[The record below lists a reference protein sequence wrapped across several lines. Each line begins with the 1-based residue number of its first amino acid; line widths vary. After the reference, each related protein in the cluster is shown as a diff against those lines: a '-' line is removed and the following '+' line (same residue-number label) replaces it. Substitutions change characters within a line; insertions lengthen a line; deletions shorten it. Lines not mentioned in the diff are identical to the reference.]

1 MEGCQFECS
10 YLKGLI
16 SHLKDHI
23 KQGRKINCP
32 FRRCEKTFSVK
43 SSFASHLSRAHKNS
57 SVGHLHETVL
67 VNVHE
72 TVRPSQSLDTTLNAN
87 EPEVC
92 ESDEVAGVL
101 NVDETLFFNN
111 LTLFYLK
118 LQAKLLLPASAIQTI
133 IEEFQEIHDLGQS
146 HVFAKLTEKLAVI
159 GLDDTTIKTL
169 IQELRKDD
177 LLIACNRLLR
187 TDQRRKTV
195 FKNSLSYVEPVPLYL
210 GVNESGKE
218 CFAQC
223 IPLKETYWPFLSLSQ
238 SRKQYE
244 KVHFRLQTQGLQ
256 ENIWDGQVVLQNKL
270 IMSLLTEDVSAA
282 ILAVLPNLQ
291 EQTLSSLLEK
301 LASIGVECKSDLRLV
316 KEEDLQE
323 YLRPIQCR
331 KLLQRSSNQP
341 TISTPSTSSP
351 TDRSRVI
358 DLSTWLD
365 KFKVPWSKMPQG
377 IKLSINAQQRPTPR
391 DRREMIRVIV
401 DEIRLIEPNPT
412 RSDCVT
418 VAKMVV
424 KEYPESF
431 ADILKDGTRIG
442 SGFASLVNQL
452 KTRVE
457 HLNRNSVIGRRRR
470 MKGHSSSPTTNRAKG
485 PSDQYGCIR
494 WQPDCPQGETES
506 ILKEKQEEM
515 KELYAREGPAAAER
529 GHITQLM
536 ERTYYLQRKTINASP
551 APSIV
556 ELKTGW
562 PFLFTQKEIYNH
574 FKLLTDSFSI
584 LEKITDAIEHRGKM
598 IVNFFRQKPTN
609 EVQQILSRFDS
620 NRAPILAPCVVL
632 LLMAHFKEHSEA
644 LILQATATPA
654 DVEESVLPDSPR
666 LIVQGETLTS
676 ANWMMSIEGQVV
688 LSSHPNF
695 AAGLAALFAS
705 FYNFNLEYQKE
716 TSTEQVL
723 SKRSGKVVE
732 KKKHSM
738 NVKVCSLLRKL
749 MDFDWLCMSV

>member
-1 MEGCQFECS
+1 
-10 YLKGLI
+10 
-16 SHLKDHI
+16 
-23 KQGRKINCP
+23 
-32 FRRCEKTFSVK
+32 
-43 SSFASHLSRAHKNS
+43 
-57 SVGHLHETVL
+57 
-67 VNVHE
+67 
-72 TVRPSQSLDTTLNAN
+72 
-87 EPEVC
+87 
-92 ESDEVAGVL
+92 
-101 NVDETLFFNN
+101 
-111 LTLFYLK
+111 
-118 LQAKLLLPASAIQTI
+118 
-133 IEEFQEIHDLGQS
+133 
-146 HVFAKLTEKLAVI
+146 
-159 GLDDTTIKTL
+159 
-169 IQELRKDD
+169 
-177 LLIACNRLLR
+177 
-187 TDQRRKTV
+187 
-195 FKNSLSYVEPVPLYL
+195 
-210 GVNESGKE
+210 
-218 CFAQC
+218 
-223 IPLKETYWPFLSLSQ
+223 
-238 SRKQYE
+238 
-244 KVHFRLQTQGLQ
+244 
-256 ENIWDGQVVLQNKL
+256 
-270 IMSLLTEDVSAA
+270 MSLLTEDVSAA

-331 KLLQRSSNQP
+331 KLLQAWSTEVQSPTPADVSRSLRNSQP

-644 LILQATATPA
+644 LILQVDATATPA

-666 LIVQGETLTS
+666 LIVQETLTS

-716 TSTEQVL
+716 ASTLEFIQCFVGINPTTGSKTSTEQVL

-749 MDFDWLCMSV
+749 MDFDWLCM

>member
-1 MEGCQFECS
+1 MS
-10 YLKGLI
+10 W
-16 SHLKDHI
+16 
-23 KQGRKINCP
+23 
-32 FRRCEKTFSVK
+32 EKTM
-43 SSFASHLSRAHKNS
+43 
-57 SVGHLHETVL
+57 E
-67 VNVHE
+67 E
-72 TVRPSQSLDTTLNAN
+72 
-87 EPEVC
+87 
-92 ESDEVAGVL
+92 GVL
-101 NVDETLFFNN
+101 
-111 LTLFYLK
+111 
-118 LQAKLLLPASAIQTI
+118 
-133 IEEFQEIHDLGQS
+133 
-146 HVFAKLTEKLAVI
+146 
-159 GLDDTTIKTL
+159 
-169 IQELRKDD
+169 
-177 LLIACNRLLR
+177 
-187 TDQRRKTV
+187 
-195 FKNSLSYVEPVPLYL
+195 EPVWSVY
-210 GVNESGKE
+210 V
-218 CFAQC
+218 
-223 IPLKETYWPFLSLSQ
+223 Q
-238 SRKQYE
+238 SP
-244 KVHFRLQTQGLQ
+244 TPA
-256 ENIWDGQVVLQNKL
+256 
-270 IMSLLTEDVSAA
+270 DVSR
-282 ILAVLPNLQ
+282 
-291 EQTLSSLLEK
+291 SLRN
-301 LASIGVECKSDLRLV
+301 S
-316 KEEDLQE
+316 
-323 YLRPIQCR
+323 
-331 KLLQRSSNQP
+331 QP

-358 DLSTWLD
+358 DLSTWSD

-412 RSDCVT
+412 RSDCAT

-562 PFLFTQKEIYNH
+562 PFLFTPKEIYNH
-574 FKLLTDSFSI
+574 FKLLTDISI
-584 LEKITDAIEHRGKM
+584 LEKITDAIEHKGKM
-598 IVNFFRQKPTN
+598 IVNFFR
-609 EVQQILSRFDS
+609 
-620 NRAPILAPCVVL
+620 RATILAPCVVL

-716 TSTEQVL
+716 ASCTLDFIQRCFVGINPTTGSKTSTEQVL

>member
-1 MEGCQFECS
+1 
-10 YLKGLI
+10 
-16 SHLKDHI
+16 
-23 KQGRKINCP
+23 
-32 FRRCEKTFSVK
+32 
-43 SSFASHLSRAHKNS
+43 
-57 SVGHLHETVL
+57 
-67 VNVHE
+67 
-72 TVRPSQSLDTTLNAN
+72 
-87 EPEVC
+87 
-92 ESDEVAGVL
+92 
-101 NVDETLFFNN
+101 
-111 LTLFYLK
+111 
-118 LQAKLLLPASAIQTI
+118 
-133 IEEFQEIHDLGQS
+133 
-146 HVFAKLTEKLAVI
+146 
-159 GLDDTTIKTL
+159 
-169 IQELRKDD
+169 
-177 LLIACNRLLR
+177 
-187 TDQRRKTV
+187 
-195 FKNSLSYVEPVPLYL
+195 
-210 GVNESGKE
+210 
-218 CFAQC
+218 
-223 IPLKETYWPFLSLSQ
+223 
-238 SRKQYE
+238 
-244 KVHFRLQTQGLQ
+244 
-256 ENIWDGQVVLQNKL
+256 QVVLQNKL
-270 IMSLLTEDVSAA
+270 FQTEALSLALILYQDSFEVVNPLGSGKKKHKVLAVYLTLGDIQPYYRSNIDHMQLVLLCREQDFKYFGQVVFSRLMADLKELEDSGIVLKDGRILRGEYLLDYYPLPEYKVFDLSIIILHHSFPSFTEDVSAA

-301 LASIGVECKSDLRLV
+301 LASTGVECKSDLRLV

-331 KLLQRSSNQP
+331 KLLQAWSIEGKMGQTDQTGSN
-341 TISTPSTSSP
+341 TPSSIVFSQLIP
-351 TDRSRVI
+351 TDRCRVI

-377 IKLSINAQQRPTPR
+377 IKLSINAQHRP
-391 DRREMIRVIV
+391 
-401 DEIRLIEPNPT
+401 LL
-412 RSDCVT
+412 C
-418 VAKMVV
+418 AVV
-424 KEYPESF
+424 PLPILVPSF
-431 ADILKDGTRIG
+431 RNDGTRIG
-442 SGFASLVNQL
+442 SGFASLLNQL

-457 HLNRNSVIGRRRR
+457 HLKRNIVIGRRRR
-470 MKGHSSSPTTNRAKG
+470 MKGHSSSPATNRAKG

-494 WQPDCPQGETES
+494 WQPDCPQGEIES

-529 GHITQLM
+529 GHLTH
-536 ERTYYLQRKTINASP
+536 P

-574 FKLLTDSFSI
+574 FKLLTDISI

-598 IVNFFRQKPTN
+598 IINFFRQKPTN

-620 NRAPILAPCVVL
+620 NRATILAPCVVL

-666 LIVQGETLTS
+666 LIVSETLTS

-688 LSSHPNF
+688 LSSQPNF

-716 TSTEQVL
+716 ASCTLEFIQRCFVGINPTTGSKTSTEQVL
-723 SKRSGKVVE
+723 SKRSAKVVE

-749 MDFDWLCMSV
+749 IDFDWLCMSV